1 MKARKPL
8 LKTLLARVF
17 GAKAAPQPAPAPSP
31 FRKPAQPR
39 PVTSSIEG
47 LEGRIAPASLID
59 LRTVLPSQETVL
71 LERINRA

>member
-17 GAKAAPQPAPAPSP
+17 GVKAAPQPEPSP
-31 FRKPAQPR
+31 IRKPATKR
-39 PVTSSIEG
+39 KIASSIEG

-59 LRTVLPSQETVL
+59 LRTVLSTATWSP
-71 LERINRA
+71 